1 MEPAYDRGIEG
12 EIRKWFADFYTI
24 QFANYAVEPEYLAH
38 PARVPT
44 AGP

>member
-1 MEPAYDRGIEG
+1 MLRIVNSSQVYDPARGI
-12 EIRKWFADFYTI
+12 DHP
-24 QFANYAVEPEYLAH
+24 VEPEYLAH